1 MSNASKALPRSA
13 LTPQLDARVRERF
26 PNVPIASLHS
36 DLSDTERLARWRLAH
51 SGEAR
56 IVLGTRLAVF
66 SPLPNL
72 GLIIVD
78 EEQAARHH

>member
-1 MSNASKALPRSA
+1 M
-13 LTPQLDARVRERF
+13 
-26 PNVPIASLHS
+26 PIASLHS